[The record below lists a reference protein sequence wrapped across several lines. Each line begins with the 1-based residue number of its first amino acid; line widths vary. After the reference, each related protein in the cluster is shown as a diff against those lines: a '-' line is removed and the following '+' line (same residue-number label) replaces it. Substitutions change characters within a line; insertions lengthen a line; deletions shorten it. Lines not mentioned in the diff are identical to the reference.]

1 MALWSERVETVA
13 IPVSDL
19 MEYFFAFSDGK
30 SLALKIIGQ
39 RVPDLAQRAVCVL
52 MRLRGSNDLPQQ
64 NSSQVVA
71 GWTAARFG
79 ILTHLLLAFS
89 LLGVAFFLG
98 LSGLLRHD
106 VLLDCRSLSVTDGHA
121 SNKPAEPATGAAP
134 PSGNLSMKAQQS
146 TPFRP
151 NIVCR

>member
-1 MALWSERVETVA
+1 MPFGTERVEA
-13 IPVSDL
+13 IAVPVRDL
-19 MEYFFAFSDGK
+19 VEYFFAFSDGK

-79 ILTHLLLAFS
+79 
-89 LLGVAFFLG
+89 G
-98 LSGLLRHD
+98 L
-106 VLLDCRSLSVTDGHA
+106 
-121 SNKPAEPATGAAP
+121 P
-134 PSGNLSMKAQQS
+134 PEK
-146 TPFRP
+146 
-151 NIVCR
+151 